1 MQSISDEF
9 KTKIFAEGSSG
20 NEGTGLGLYIA
31 KKTVDRYGGAITVE
45 DNQPRGSVF
54 TLKLRP
60 N

>member
-1 MQSISDEF
+1 MNLKPRYLRKDP
-9 KTKIFAEGSSG
+9 AG

-54 TLKLRP
+54 TLKLRS